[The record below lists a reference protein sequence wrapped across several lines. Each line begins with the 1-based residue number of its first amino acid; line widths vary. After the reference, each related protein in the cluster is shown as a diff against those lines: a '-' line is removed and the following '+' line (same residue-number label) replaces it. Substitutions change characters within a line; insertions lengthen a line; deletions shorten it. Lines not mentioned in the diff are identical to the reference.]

1 MFHKVLSPLC
11 KRPHRGERFTIS
23 RYRSVSVEKMPELP
37 EVETVL
43 RGLRP
48 HLEGA
53 RLAGAAVRDHRL
65 RWPVPSGLD
74 ARLRGQKVHTLRR
87 RGKYL
92 LLQLD
97 EGQLIL
103 HLGMSG
109 SLRILTQ
116 ADPPGPHDHVDLLL
130 EGGACVRLRDP
141 RRFGAVLLCDTPDR
155 HPLLLNLGL
164 EPLEHAF
171 DGDRL
176 HALTRG
182 RRTPIKQLLMDAH
195 LIVGIGNIY
204 ANEALFHAG
213 IDPRLPA
220 GRLSKARCIRL
231 VAAIRA
237 TLEQAITAG
246 GSTLRDFVDSAGRP
260 GYFQQ
265 DYAVYGRTGEPCRRC
280 GHTIETFRQGGR
292 SSFVCPACQ
301 KR

>member
-1 MFHKVLSPLC
+1 M
-11 KRPHRGERFTIS
+11 
-23 RYRSVSVEKMPELP
+23 
-37 EVETVL
+37 
-43 RGLRP
+43 RGLKP
-48 HLEGA
+48 YLEGA
-53 RLAGAAVRDHRL
+53 CLTGAVVRDHRL
-65 RWPVPSGLD
+65 RWPVPHGLD
-74 ARLRGQKVHTLRR
+74 ARLKGQRVHSLGR

-92 LLQLD
+92 LLRLD
-97 EGQLIL
+97 RGHLIL

-116 ADPPGPHDHVDLLL
+116 SDPPGPHDHVDLLL
-130 EGGACVRLRDP
+130 EGGACLRLRDP
-141 RRFGAVLLCDTPDR
+141 RRFGAVLLSDAPDQ
-155 HPLLLNLGL
+155 HPLLRHLGI
-164 EPLEHAF
+164 EPLDQAF

-182 RRTPIKQLLMDAH
+182 RRTAIKQLLMDAR

-220 GRLSKARCIRL
+220 GRLSRPRCQRL

-237 TLEQAITAG
+237 TLEQAIAAG

-265 DYAVYGRTGEPCRRC
+265 DYAVYGRAGEPCRHC
-280 GHTIETFRQGGR
+280 GHTIVHFRQAGR
-292 SSFVCPACQ
+292 SSFACPVCQ
-301 KR
+301 RR

>member
-1 MFHKVLSPLC
+1 
-11 KRPHRGERFTIS
+11 
-23 RYRSVSVEKMPELP
+23 MPELP

-53 RLAGAAVRDHRL
+53 RLLGALVRDHRL
-65 RWPVPSGLD
+65 RWPVPAGLD
-74 ARLRGQKVHTLRR
+74 GCLRGRRVRSLKR

-92 LLQLD
+92 LLDLD
-97 EGQLIL
+97 RGQLIL

-116 ADPPGPHDHVDLLL
+116 PEPPGPHDHVDLLL
-130 EGGACVRLRDP
+130 EGGVCLRLRDP
-141 RRFGAVLLCDTPDR
+141 RRFGAVLLTDTPGR
-155 HPLLLNLGL
+155 HPLLMHLGL
-164 EPLEHAF
+164 EPLDQDF

-182 RRTPIKQLLMDAH
+182 RRAAIKLLLMDAR

-204 ANEALFHAG
+204 ANEALFHGG

-220 GRLSKARCIRL
+220 GRLSRPRCVRL
-231 VAAIRA
+231 VDAIRA
-237 TLEQAITAG
+237 TLERAIAAG
-246 GSTLRDFVDSAGRP
+246 GSTLRDFVDSKGRP

-265 DYAVYGRTGEPCRRC
+265 DYAVYGRAGEPCRRC
-280 GHTIETFRQGGR
+280 GRTILSFRQASR